1 LVVALARSLSRSTLP
16 YISAKLSA
24 AHLVCQGGV
33 NIFAQSF
40 GAALLMSTAAHTSA
54 LRIVHFGDSLH
65 HFVRALLVRYDYAG
79 EFSDQWNARAWSRPR
94 VQDKVVELVLPARG
108 EQQLLLCSHLKLPC
122 CIKWLFC
129 LHLMSTMLHQVVVAH
144 VCHAGLHACV
154 CNRVY
159 ASACACACD

>member
-1 LVVALARSLSRSTLP
+1 M
-16 YISAKLSA
+16 
-24 AHLVCQGGV
+24 CQGGV
-33 NIFAQSF
+33 NIFAQLF
-40 GAALLMSTAAHTSA
+40 GAALLRSTAAHTSA

-94 VQDKVVELVLPARG
+94 VQDKVVELVLPPRG
-108 EQQLLLCSHLKLPC
+108 EQQWLSCS
-122 CIKWLFC
+122 
-129 LHLMSTMLHQVVVAH
+129 HLMSTMLHQVVVAH